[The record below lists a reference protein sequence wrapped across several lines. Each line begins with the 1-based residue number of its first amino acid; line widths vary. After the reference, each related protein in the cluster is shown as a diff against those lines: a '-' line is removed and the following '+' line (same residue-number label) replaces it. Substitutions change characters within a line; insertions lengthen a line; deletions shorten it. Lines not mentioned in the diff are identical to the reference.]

1 MKRIFAILLAAAMLL
16 SGCTTSDG
24 GETTAPT
31 QPETMATVPEGP
43 ISFANAGK
51 VKIPYDG
58 KPGYVLYVT
67 SPEQLPEHESLAAF
81 DEIFFRTHAIVLVVE
96 TVNSGS
102 IQLEIESIVLEDGV
116 ATVNLARELKGEV
129 GTSDMA
135 TWMIWAVVP
144 AGLDCQ
150 WALGGTTDVDR
161 GEKY

>member
-16 SGCTTSDG
+16 SGCTTSGG
-24 GETTAPT
+24 GETTEPT
-31 QPETMATVPEGP
+31 QPETTVAALEGP

-58 KPGYVLYVT
+58 KPGYVRYIT
-67 SPEQLPEHESLAAF
+67 SPDQLPDHEDLAAF
-81 DEIFFRTHAIVLVVE
+81 DEVFFRTHAMVLVVE

-102 IQLEIESIVLEDGV
+102 IQLEIESIVLENGV

-150 WALGGTTDVDR
+150 WALGGSSDVDR
-161 GEKY
+161 GERY